1 MHIRT
6 TSQWYLYGYT
16 GLYLIFNL
24 IPFIALVF
32 VSFGT
37 SSFVLFPMKE
47 YSTQFYAQ
55 AFRSGTIHATAMTS
69 FKIAVV
75 VTLVS
80 MIVGLFGAL
89 AFARYRWR
97 FRTVFQ
103 KFILLPIFFPQA
115 VLGLALALW
124 FNTLNIGQSWQTAVL
139 AHLVWITPIATLIAA
154 IPAYSFDANLED
166 AAFDL
171 GASRFQVFRDVTLPL
186 LWPGVVAAGMFAF
199 LLSWGNFALS
209 LYTDGVDQTLPQYLF
224 SRMTQGYTPVIPA
237 VAVMAAGLS
246 VLVIGGM
253 LLAAWMMR
261 IYRNGK
267 SASQQLRHVPE
278 VEFGQS

>member
-1 MHIRT
+1 MRNLNGKH
-6 TSQWYLYGYT
+6 WYLYGYA

-24 IPFIALVF
+24 IPFIALAF

-37 SSFVLFPMKE
+37 SSFVLFPME
-47 YSTQFYAQ
+47 EFSTEFYTQ
-55 AFRSGTIHATAMTS
+55 AFQSGTIHTTAMTS
-69 FKIAVV
+69 FKIAIF
-75 VTLVS
+75 VTIIS
-80 MIVGLFGAL
+80 MIVGFFGAL

-97 FRTVFQ
+97 FRSVFQ

-115 VLGLALALW
+115 VLGLALSLW
-124 FNTLNIGQSWQTAVL
+124 FNTLNIDQSWQTAML

-171 GASRFQVFRDVTLPL
+171 GATRFQVFREITLPL

-224 SRMTQGYTPVIPA
+224 SRMTQGYTPVVPA

-246 VLVIGGM
+246 ILVIGAM
-253 LLAAWMMR
+253 LLISWMVR
-261 IYRNGK
+261 VYRQRRSVSN
-267 SASQQLRHVPE
+267 L
-278 VEFGQS
+278 VEFAPEAAP